1 MASVDDATL
10 VNMFQS
16 TLVHLPR
23 TSNANDYNTQ
33 DSSSDGDLDNFVT
46 DSGGPDDEP
55 PPPDDLIPPPIGIL
69 QNPRLLH
76 SKR

>member
-46 DSGGPDDEP
+46 DSGGPDD
-55 PPPDDLIPPPIGIL
+55 LSPPPIGIL